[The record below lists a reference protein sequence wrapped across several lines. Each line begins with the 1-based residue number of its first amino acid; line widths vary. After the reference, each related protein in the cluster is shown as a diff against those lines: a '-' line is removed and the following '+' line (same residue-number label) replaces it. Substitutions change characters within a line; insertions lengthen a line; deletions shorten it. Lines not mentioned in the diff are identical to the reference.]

1 MQTSSEHSKIEFHF
15 KRSKSHKVSYRCV
28 SYIKSETSNIWRTGA
43 LFLKPFG
50 ERVEENHIYH
60 PVKPNYTVTAR
71 TVYRGRN
78 VCYQFSF

>member
-50 ERVEENHIYH
+50 ERVEENHI
-60 PVKPNYTVTAR
+60 
-71 TVYRGRN
+71 
-78 VCYQFSF
+78 